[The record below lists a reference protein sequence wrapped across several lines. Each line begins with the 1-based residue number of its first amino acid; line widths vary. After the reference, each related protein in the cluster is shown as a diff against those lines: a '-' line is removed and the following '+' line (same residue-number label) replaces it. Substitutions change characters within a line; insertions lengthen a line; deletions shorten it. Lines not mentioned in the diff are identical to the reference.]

1 MSTFIEPSI
10 GCKKKNLIKYL
21 TFKKK
26 PKNEV
31 SFGLTKKQYLRYY
44 YRCKECGHLI
54 AKHKKSFTSDLY
66 KNELF

>member
-1 MSTFIEPSI
+1 MSTLIEPSI

-31 SFGLTKKQYLRYY
+31 SFGLTKKQYLP
-44 YRCKECGHLI
+44 
-54 AKHKKSFTSDLY
+54 F
-66 KNELF
+66 F